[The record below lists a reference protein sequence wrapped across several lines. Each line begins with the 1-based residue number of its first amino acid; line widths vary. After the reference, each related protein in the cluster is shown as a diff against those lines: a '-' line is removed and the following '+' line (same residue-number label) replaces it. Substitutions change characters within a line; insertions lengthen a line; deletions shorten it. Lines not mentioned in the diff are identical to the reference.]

1 MVEGRPFQMP
11 DGSWAVIAEDAAADM
26 GDALEVVVVIRSGK
40 SWPERVRII
49 WAACGMALG
58 VGIDQREELP
68 GDDRHRD

>member
-1 MVEGRPFQMP
+1 
-11 DGSWAVIAEDAAADM
+11 M